1 MKGEIRLEKWRAAL
15 SADLPGKAAQQ
26 IMAPVFSGTFQH
38 HGEPVRAG
46 VMILLYPSLKDLTL
60 VLIKRNEYDGHHS
73 AQVSFPGGAA
83 ETGDRSIV
91 ETALR
96 EAREELGVEEQIE
109 ILGSLTPLHI
119 QVSNFLVFP
128 VVGWTPSRP
137 EFKPDATEVQYL
149 IESPVR
155 MLLDPGTRD
164 SETIYR
170 HGKDIETPFYR
181 VGEEKVWGATAMIL
195 SEFLQLAARLQ
206 PHHC

>member
-15 SADLPGKAAQQ
+15 SGELPGEAAQQ
-26 IMAPVFSGTFQH
+26 IMAPVFRGSFHH

-46 VMILLYPSLKDLTL
+46 VMILLYPSRNELTL

-83 ETGDRSIV
+83 ETGDLTIA

-96 EAREELGVEEQIE
+96 EAREELGITEQIE
-109 ILGSLTPLHI
+109 ILGSLTPLQI

-128 VVGWTPSRP
+128 VVGWTGSRP
-137 EFKPDATEVQYL
+137 DFEPDATEVQYL

-155 MLLDPGTRD
+155 LLLDPGTRD

-195 SEFLQLAARLQ
+195 SEFLQLASRLQ